1 LSTDGQVLQSHLNL
15 KLTDIGDSRGSSKGG
30 IYDRKEQQ
38 RVIKR
43 RLAILQHADEFTGNV
58 AATCRYFGISRQCF
72 YTWLKRYEEEG
83 EEGLR
88 ERSRRPLTS
97 PRATHAE
104 VVGKIIYLRSPYH
117 QGPLKISMY
126 LKRYHD
132 VDISASGV
140 WRILKKLDMSRLP
153 TSQGAAAGLLDI

>member
-83 EEGLR
+83 
-88 ERSRRPLTS
+88 
-97 PRATHAE
+97 
-104 VVGKIIYLRSPYH
+104 
-117 QGPLKISMY
+117 
-126 LKRYHD
+126 
-132 VDISASGV
+132 
-140 WRILKKLDMSRLP
+140 
-153 TSQGAAAGLLDI
+153 